1 MVAEGTFRSD
11 LFYRL
16 NVISTRV
23 PPLRERMEDIPIL
36 VYDFLKES
44 SSIYNKSIPTIHQE
58 VFNRLCEYNWPGNI
72 RELRNLI
79 ERMVVLHEGNEIF
92 EQDINQLLRNKMVSS
107 KSFNSITPSLTEE
120 KESLERERILQTLE
134 KTYRNKS
141 ITAKELGMSRAT
153 LYKKMKKYGIS
164 FTK

>member
-1 MVAEGTFRSD
+1 
-11 LFYRL
+11 
-16 NVISTRV
+16 
-23 PPLRERMEDIPIL
+23 
-36 VYDFLKES
+36 

-58 VFNRLCEYNWPGNI
+58 VFDRLYDYHWPGNI

-79 ERMVVLHEGNEIF
+79 ERMIVLHEGSEIF
-92 EQDINQLLRNKMVSS
+92 EQDIDQLLPNEKEVS
-107 KSFNSITPSLTEE
+107 KSFNPITPSLTEE
-120 KESLERERILQTLE
+120 KETLERERILQTLE

-164 FTK
+164 FQK